1 MVAHEACPGIDR
13 IVAFLHGTTYKG
25 LVRPVIRAAQR
36 ALVPGQV
43 LNRGM
48 GDDPD
53 CNIIVLFGDI
63 IIFVLLDYIE
73 VNRLQVIA

>member
-1 MVAHEACPGIDR
+1 MIAHEAGIRIDR
-13 IVAFLHGTTYKG
+13 VVAFLHSIRYKR
-25 LVRPVIRAAQR
+25 LVRPVIRAFQR
-36 ALVPGQV
+36 TLVPGKV

-48 GDDPD
+48 FGNPD
-53 CNIIVLFGDI
+53 GNIIVFFGDI